1 MSDDPQPTVF
11 QVGDARQGWRLDRY
25 LHERIPA
32 LSRTAIQRAIVQRV
46 RLDRM
51 ERPRPSTRLRRG
63 DEVIVGYPPIHED
76 PVAIAALQVPTLLE
90 DRWLVAVNKPSGMI
104 VHPSNSVRRAS
115 LISVLRRRHPA
126 GMELTLAHRLD
137 RGTSGVLLLAKGRH
151 VARELHELFRRRRV
165 VKRYVAVVEGSVPGS
180 SEEGGWRLLDLPLG
194 LDPLASVP
202 VKRRVDPSGGFAA
215 RTRYRVLQR
224 RRDASVLELSPE
236 TGRTHQIR
244 VHLQAIGHPILG
256 DRLYGSPGVG
266 APRLLLHA
274 FSLLLRHPVSGESLL
289 IEAPIPTEMG
299 LPGPVGEVRGSES
312 PDDRA

>member
-1 MSDDPQPTVF
+1 M
-11 QVGDARQGWRLDRY
+11 
-25 LHERIPA
+25 
-32 LSRTAIQRAIVQRV
+32 
-46 RLDRM
+46 
-51 ERPRPSTRLRRG
+51 
-63 DEVIVGYPPIHED
+63 IVGYPPIHED

-104 VHPSNSVRRAS
+104 VHPSNAVRRAS

-126 GMELTLAHRLD
+126 GMELSLAHRLD

-165 VKRYVAVVEGSVPGS
+165 VKRYVAVVEGSVPRP
-180 SEEGGWRLLDLPLG
+180 SEEGGWQLLDLPVG

-215 RTRYRVLQR
+215 RTRYRVLQWGG
-224 RRDASVLELSPE
+224 DTSVLELWPE

-244 VHLQAIGHPILG
+244 VHLQAIGHPIVG
-256 DRLYGSPGVG
+256 DRLYGSSG
-266 APRLLLHA
+266 AGASRLLLHA
-274 FSLLLRHPVSGESLL
+274 SSLRFHHPESGENLR

-299 LPGPVGEVRGSES
+299 FQGPLVVGGW
-312 PDDRA
+312 